1 MWQGEQTAHFLN
13 LTPVYSFTDGWVG
26 AAVLLY
32 ILRHSIQITAA
43 QRCIMSQLAA
53 VTLSRE
59 TVTLVVT
66 EACSGGVTGGG
77 GGAAALQLGHGGQ
90 LGAGARPAS
99 GGLARLPPVPRLG
112 MVTGDQ
118 LAVEGVE
125 VAMGLA

>member
-1 MWQGEQTAHFLN
+1 MWQGEQAAHFLN

-43 QRCIMSQLAA
+43 QRGTMSQLAA

>member
-1 MWQGEQTAHFLN
+1 
-13 LTPVYSFTDGWVG
+13 
-26 AAVLLY
+26 
-32 ILRHSIQITAA
+32 
-43 QRCIMSQLAA
+43 MSQLAA

-66 EACSGGVTGGG
+66 EACSGGVTGGGAGAGAG

>member
-1 MWQGEQTAHFLN
+1 MWQGEQAAHFLN

-66 EACSGGVTGGG
+66 EACSGG
-77 GGAAALQLGHGGQ
+77 GAAALQLGHGGQ

>member
-1 MWQGEQTAHFLN
+1 MWKGEQAAHFLN

-66 EACSGGVTGGG
+66 EACSGGGAG

>member
-13 LTPVYSFTDGWVG
+13 LTPVYSFTDGRIG

-43 QRCIMSQLAA
+43 QRGTMSQLAA

-66 EACSGGVTGGG
+66 EACSGGVAG

>member
-1 MWQGEQTAHFLN
+1 MWQGEQAAHFLN

-66 EACSGGVTGGG
+66 EACSGGVAG
-77 GGAAALQLGHGGQ
+77 GGAAALQLRHGGQ

>member
-1 MWQGEQTAHFLN
+1 
-13 LTPVYSFTDGWVG
+13 
-26 AAVLLY
+26 
-32 ILRHSIQITAA
+32 
-43 QRCIMSQLAA
+43 MSQLAA

-66 EACSGGVTGGG
+66 EACSGGG

>member
-1 MWQGEQTAHFLN
+1 
-13 LTPVYSFTDGWVG
+13 
-26 AAVLLY
+26 
-32 ILRHSIQITAA
+32 
-43 QRCIMSQLAA
+43 MSQLAA

-66 EACSGGVTGGG
+66 EACSGGG
-77 GGAAALQLGHGGQ
+77 GGAAALQLRHGGQ

>member
-1 MWQGEQTAHFLN
+1 
-13 LTPVYSFTDGWVG
+13 
-26 AAVLLY
+26 
-32 ILRHSIQITAA
+32 
-43 QRCIMSQLAA
+43 MSQLAA

-66 EACSGGVTGGG
+66 EACSGGVTGGGAGAG

>member
-1 MWQGEQTAHFLN
+1 MWQGEQAAHFLN

-66 EACSGGVTGGG
+66 EACSGGGAG